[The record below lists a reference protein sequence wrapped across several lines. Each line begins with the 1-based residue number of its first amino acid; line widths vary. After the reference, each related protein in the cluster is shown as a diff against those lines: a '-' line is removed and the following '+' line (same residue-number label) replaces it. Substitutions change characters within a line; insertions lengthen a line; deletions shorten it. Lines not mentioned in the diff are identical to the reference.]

1 MSGLWARLPAPVRR
15 GIAGLPQSALV
26 SDVSRRL
33 TRGRLRI
40 LGFHGVDDLGRF
52 EVLVGEILRRYVP
65 VSADEVAGSLR
76 GGDPLPENAVW
87 FTFDDG
93 LASTFSAGPLLAS
106 RGITATAYVCPGV
119 IDRPGRLWFQTFEAA
134 IAAGLVPEAQVAS
147 MRARLKAMPD
157 EERRETIARLAD
169 RLAGDGP
176 GGQGQTGER
185 VGVDDLRRW
194 VALGHTIGNHT
205 WDHPCLDTCTEQEQ
219 EKQIVRAHEALTGW
233 GLATGDFAYPN
244 GNHTARA
251 EQVLRE
257 LDYRTGLLFDHRL
270 TRLEHPLR
278 LSRLRI
284 DSDATTRRARSIAS
298 GAHSG
303 LLHLATR

>member
-1 MSGLWARLPAPVRR
+1 MSGLWARIPAPLRH
-15 GIAGLPQSALV
+15 GIAGLPQSVLV
-26 SDVSRRL
+26 TEVARRL
-33 TRGRLRI
+33 TGGRLRI
-40 LGFHGVDDLGRF
+40 FGFHGVDDLGHF
-52 EVLVGEILRRYVP
+52 DVVVDEILRRYVP

-93 LASTFSAGPLLAS
+93 LASTFTAGPLLAAH
-106 RGITATAYVCPGV
+106 GITATAYVCPGV

-134 IAAGLVPEAQVAS
+134 LAAGLVPEAHVAS

-157 EERRETIARLAD
+157 EERRETIARFAD
-169 RLAGDGP
+169 RLEGDRSLEE
-176 GGQGQTGER
+176 GQTAER

-194 VALGHTIGNHT
+194 VALGHTVGNHT

-219 EKQIVRAHEALTGW
+219 EEQIVRAHEALTGW
-233 GLATGDFAYPN
+233 GLAATHFAYPN

-251 EQVLRE
+251 EQALRE